1 MYIYKTFK
9 NYENVFSSEVM
20 EFVCD
25 AGKNT
30 ACQQNTCL
38 CDVELANQILAYL
51 EDWDPFHSNNKGFS
65 PADQCVQ
72 GNIFSVNTNHP
83 GIY

>member
-1 MYIYKTFK
+1 MRIC
-9 NYENVFSSEVM
+9 FSSEVM

-25 AGKNT
+25 VGKNN

-51 EDWDPFHSNNKGFS
+51 EDWDPFHSNNKGFDPS
-65 PADQCVQ
+65 
-72 GNIFSVNTNHP
+72 FSTNNDFVSIP
-83 GIY
+83 IYI